1 MRHVPR
7 NKGRGA
13 PIPGAWSPRRPKF
26 RMVAPRVIA
35 YLLECLS
42 LPKTMAPS
50 RKRHLS
56 VRFTGRCRIV
66 GPQYHSCYMSPF
78 WRPEFGGDAK
88 IFGKSVDTCIK
99 ADVLI
104 GRKRKH
110 SSGTWLRTWP
120 SGPKTNF
127 TFRYDTLLRM
137 TRPLRLLQRLKAD
150 EVEDGNSG
158 NKLCFCYERL
168 CHTDTV
174 SLV

>member
-1 MRHVPR
+1 M
-7 NKGRGA
+7 
-13 PIPGAWSPRRPKF
+13 
-26 RMVAPRVIA
+26 A

-42 LPKTMAPS
+42 LRKTVAPS

-66 GPQYHSCYMSPF
+66 GPQYHFCYMSLF
-78 WRPEFGGDAK
+78 WHLEFGGDTR
-88 IFGKSVDTCIK
+88 IFGKSVDTCVK

-110 SSGTWLRTWP
+110 SSCTWLRIWP
-120 SGPKTNF
+120 SRLKTNF
-127 TFRYDTLLRM
+127 TVRYDTLLRM
-137 TRPLRLLQRLKAD
+137 TRPPWLSQRLKAD

-158 NKLCFCYERL
+158 NKLCFCCERL
-168 CHTDTV
+168 CHTHAV